1 MIWLEELTNRKKI
14 SKIFNIYAETFP
26 EEERRNKEQ
35 FLDLS
40 ENPNVYIFSIR
51 NDEISIGYCIFW
63 QLTDFYFLEHFEVFQ
78 EFRNQNFGSEILK
91 NLKEKFEKIVLES
104 EPEHL
109 NETAKRRISFYKKN
123 GFIVIDETYVQPS
136 YGDGKPSVNLWLL
149 ANFITVNL
157 QEILKK
163 IKNTVYEKS

>member
-1 MIWLEELTNRKKI
+1 MIWFEELTNRKKI

-40 ENPNVYIFSIR
+40 ENPNVYIFSIK
-51 NDEISIGYCIFW
+51 NDEIAIGYCIFW

-78 EFRNQNFGSEILK
+78 EFRNQNFGSEILE

-123 GFIVIDETYVQPS
+123 GFTVIDETYVQPS

-149 ANFITVNL
+149 SNFEVEDLDVMKKNIF
-157 QEILKK
+157 EI
-163 IKNTVYEKS
+163 VY